1 MHIEIITIGGK
12 IVASITNE
20 EPAIT
25 DAHSASDLIMST
37 KYGAGASRIVLDK
50 EALSDDFYEL
60 STGLAEVVLDKF
72 AAFYTKLAIY
82 GDFANPSGEALQKLI
97 SEKYSGK
104 YIYLEDTMEKA
115 VDKLLEV

>member
-1 MHIEIITIGGK
+1 MHIEVITIGGK

-37 KYGAGASRIVLDK
+37 KYGAGASRIAIDK
-50 EALSDDFYEL
+50 EALCDDFYDL
-60 STGLAEVVLDKF
+60 STGLAEVVFGKF
-72 AAFYTKLAIY
+72 ASFYTKLAIY
-82 GDFANPSGEALQKLI
+82 GYFGEARKGLQALI
-97 SEKYSGK
+97 DGK
-104 YIYLEDTMEKA
+104 FPGKDIYLEDTMEKA

>member
-37 KYGAGASRIVLDK
+37 KYGAGSSRVVLDK
-50 EALSDDFYEL
+50 EALSDDFYDL
-60 STGLAEVVLDKF
+60 STGLAEIVFGKF
-72 AAFYTKLAIY
+72 ASFYTKLAIY
-82 GDFANPSGEALQKLI
+82 GDFGSAGEALQQLI
-97 SEKYSGK
+97 DEKFPGK
-104 YIYLEDTMEKA
+104 DFYLCPTMEQA

>member
-37 KYGAGASRIVLDK
+37 KYGAGSSRVVLDK
-50 EALSDDFYEL
+50 EAISDDFYDL
-60 STGLAEVVLDKF
+60 STGLAEVVLGKF
-72 AAFYTKLAIY
+72 ASFYTKLAIY
-82 GDFANPSGEALQKLI
+82 GDFGEGREALQQLI
-97 SEKYSGK
+97 DSKFPGK
-104 YIYLEDTMEKA
+104 DIYLSDTMEQA

>member
-37 KYGAGASRIVLDK
+37 KYGAGSSRVVLDK
-50 EALSDDFYEL
+50 EALSDEFYDLE
-60 STGLAEVVLDKF
+60 SGLADIVFGKF
-72 AAFYTKLAIY
+72 ASFYTKLAIY
-82 GDFANPSGEALQKLI
+82 GDFGPARDGLQALIDSKF
-97 SEKYSGK
+97 SGK
-104 YIYLEDTMEKA
+104 DIYLENSMEEA
-115 VDKLLEV
+115 VDKLLAV